1 MSLSNIQSTASSAAY
16 LNARFNADVAAAKAA
31 QVETASGFGQALNA
45 LAEPSAPKP
54 VTLAPEVTPVAQS
67 ELVPFASFIDNIDFS
82 KFKSDPLHFGQF
94 IPIEQEAASPS
105 SEQVAM
111 PTVPAEDRTSL
122 ASVENLMGSI
132 EAQLSYVASASSS
145 AVASADTTQTKVQD
159 DKAATWAEDASL
171 EQPVAEQPSQ
181 AQPATLV
188 IEQLATA
195 SQLQAVSELV
205 GSEAETQ
212 SQVSGEFTKTL
223 ASGDASS
230 AYNAAEVLAD
240 VLTDDDKGKD
250 AS

>member
-31 QVETASGFGQALNA
+31 QVETPSGFGQALNA
-45 LAEPSAPKP
+45 LAEPSATKP
-54 VTLAPEVTPVAQS
+54 VAVAPEVTPVAKS
-67 ELVPFASFIDNIDFS
+67 ESVPFASFIDNIDFS

-94 IPIEQEAASPS
+94 IPIEQEAASPA

-111 PTVPAEDRTSL
+111 PTVPDEDKTSL
-122 ASVENLMGSI
+122 ASVESLMGSI
-132 EAQLSYVASASSS
+132 EAQLNYAASSS

-159 DKAATWAEDASL
+159 DKASAWAEEASL
-171 EQPVAEQPSQ
+171 EQPLGEQSSQ
-181 AQPATLV
+181 AQPASPV

-195 SQLQAVSELV
+195 SQQQAVSELV

-223 ASGDASS
+223 ACGDASR